1 MAKKAPGIMLYYE
14 IRSALEH
21 LSLDEKGRLLD
32 AMLNYGEYGEAPDF
46 ADPTLAVTW
55 SFISMR
61 IDADHKRYQD
71 KCERAAENA
80 KKRWEKEN
88 EAMRTHADDANTTTT
103 STSAS
108 TSALSTKST
117 ASSTAASTS
126 ASKSVSASAATA
138 PAESTIVEK
147 PVENYSP
154 RSPEEF
160 EALRQK
166 ALSRLTQGLG
176 GGALSSRSGLR
187 AGHSP

>member
-21 LSLDEKGRLLD
+21 LSFDEKGQLLD

-55 SFISMR
+55 SFIAMR
-61 IDADHKRYQD
+61 IDADHKRYQN

-80 KKRWEKEN
+80 KRRWEKEN
-88 EAMRTHADDANTTTT
+88 EAMRPHADDANTTATSPPT
-103 STSAS
+103 STSSSSS
-108 TSALSTKST
+108 TTTTSST
-117 ASSTAASTS
+117 AS
-126 ASKSVSASAATA
+126 SASAATA
-138 PAESTIVEK
+138 PAAAEAVEK
-147 PVENYSP
+147 PVESYSP

-166 ALSRLTQGLG
+166 ALARLTRGLG
-176 GGALSSRSGLR
+176 AW
-187 AGHSP
+187 

>member
-21 LSLDEKGRLLD
+21 LSLDEKGSLLD

-55 SFISMR
+55 SFIAMR
-61 IDADHKRYQD
+61 IDADHKRYQN

-88 EAMRTHADDANTTTT
+88 EAMRPHADDANTTATSTPTSTT
-103 STSAS
+103 SSS
-108 TSALSTKST
+108 ST
-117 ASSTAASTS
+117 AS
-126 ASKSVSASAATA
+126 SASAATA
-138 PAESTIVEK
+138 PAEAETVEK
-147 PVENYSP
+147 PVESYSP

-166 ALSRLTQGLG
+166 ALARLSRGM
-176 GGALSSRSGLR
+176 GAW
-187 AGHSP
+187 